1 MTAVAETTRNTT
13 GATHADIQEARAL
26 RAQAEQ
32 EIQETVTFRSRV
44 LEPMWGRLTA
54 RAVHNSFGEEYD
66 LSMTPRGS
74 RP

>member
-1 MTAVAETTRNTT
+1 MAETTRNT
-13 GATHADIQEARAL
+13 GATHAEILEARAL
-26 RAQAEQ
+26 RQQAQQ
-32 EIQETVTFRSRV
+32 EIQETSSFRSRV

-74 RP
+74 QP